1 MRSVIAVAVAAALLA
16 CVAVGALTATTEK
29 RMRLVVHVARVH
41 EEAEIEGEFVA
52 RSSPESPLF
61 RQFLTRAELREL
73 VRGKDESVRAVMAY
87 LREIGATGVELV
99 RSGDAIVGDVTTG
112 VAAGLGYHGRGRQSV
127 ELPAAVAAHVRSA
140 IVVGLR
146 ERRGAKKHAQW
157 SGSSSSSGYA
167 PSSGSAPP
175 DMRRRPG
182 LRPPDMRRR
191 PGLRPPDMRR
201 RPGLRP
207 PDMRRRPGLRP
218 PDMRRRPGLVLWVW
232 ILRAARDDADA
243 EHDPPAVR
251 GARAERAADVPGE
264 LHAGR
269 GRVRGRVLRG
279 QRHRCVHDAVR
290 DAEPVDPCDGAEH
303 AERGRGRDGGH
314 AGPGVHRGDVRRS
327 DPDVVARAEH
337 EQQRP
342 REHRL
347 QPVVRAGGV
356 ADADA
361 VRCVDQ
367 LGLRVRAVRERHA
380 GDGGGQR
387 RVPQA
392 GAAGRVCVRRER
404 RQRPGGAV
412 GGVQL
417 QHVHAELAVVVAVPD
432 ERWRDD
438 ANSTSDEEVSVN
450 WSGGGFS
457 TQFTRPSWQAAAVKK
472 YFEVASAS
480 LPPQSFY
487 AANGRGYPDVS
498 ALGANFDVVVAGQW
512 QLVSGT
518 SAASPTFAGVVSLI
532 VAERLAK
539 GQSALGFL
547 NPKLYQLGRV
557 GYDVV
562 EGASVDTNCDTGT
575 LPGFPTAA
583 GWDAVSGLGTPSY
596 TYLRANL

>member
-167 PSSGSAPP
+167 PSSGSASSGYAPSSGSASSGSGSSGQ
-175 DMRRRPG
+175 PG
-182 LRPPDMRRR
+182 MTQTPSTIRQRYAVPEPSALPTFLANYTQGVAEFEGEYFADS
-191 PGLRPPDMRR
+191 D
-201 RPGLRP
+201 
-207 PDMRRRPGLRP
+207 
-218 PDMRRRPGLVLWVW
+218 
-232 ILRAARDDADA
+232 IAAFTTQYGM
-243 EHDPPAVR
+243 PN
-251 GARAERAADVPGE
+251 
-264 LHAGR
+264 LSI
-269 GRVRGRVLRG
+269 
-279 QRHRCVHDAVR
+279 
-290 DAEPVDPCDGAEH
+290 PVM
-303 AERGRGRDGGH
+303 
-314 AGPGVHRGDVRRS
+314 GPNTPS
-327 DPDVVARAEH
+327 
-337 EQQRP
+337 
-342 REHRL
+342 
-347 QPVVRAGGV
+347 

-361 VRCVDQ
+361 TEGTLDLEYIAAMSGARIPTWWLAQNTNNNDPGNIDFSLWCEQVASQTPMPYVVSISWGSGYERYVNDTQ
-367 LGLRVRAVRERHA
+367 VMVADNDGFRKLGLLGVSVFAASGDSGPGVRSEEFNCNTFTPSWPSSSPYLTSV
-380 GDGGGQR
+380 
-387 RVPQA
+387 
-392 GAAGRVCVRRER
+392 GATY
-404 RQRPGGAV
+404 
-412 GGVQL
+412 
-417 QHVHAELAVVVAVPD
+417 
-432 ERWRDD
+432 

-562 EGASVDTNCDTGT
+562 EGASVDTNC
-575 LPGFPTAA
+575 
-583 GWDAVSGLGTPSY
+583 
-596 TYLRANL
+596 

>member
-146 ERRGAKKHAQW
+146 ERRGAKKNARAG
-157 SGSSSSSGYA
+157 GSSSSGSA
-167 PSSGSAPP
+167 SSGSGSSGQ
-175 DMRRRPG
+175 PG
-182 LRPPDMRRR
+182 MTQTPSTIRQRYAVPEPSALPTFLANYTQGVAEFEGEYFADS
-191 PGLRPPDMRR
+191 D
-201 RPGLRP
+201 
-207 PDMRRRPGLRP
+207 
-218 PDMRRRPGLVLWVW
+218 
-232 ILRAARDDADA
+232 IAAFTTQYGM
-243 EHDPPAVR
+243 PN
-251 GARAERAADVPGE
+251 
-264 LHAGR
+264 LSI
-269 GRVRGRVLRG
+269 
-279 QRHRCVHDAVR
+279 
-290 DAEPVDPCDGAEH
+290 PVM
-303 AERGRGRDGGH
+303 
-314 AGPGVHRGDVRRS
+314 GPNTPS
-327 DPDVVARAEH
+327 
-337 EQQRP
+337 
-342 REHRL
+342 
-347 QPVVRAGGV
+347 

-361 VRCVDQ
+361 TEGTLDLEYIAAMSGARIPTWWLAQNTNNNDPGNIDFSLWCEQVASQTPMPYVVSISWGSGYERYVNDTQ
-367 LGLRVRAVRERHA
+367 VMVADNDGFRKLGLLGVSVFAASGDSGPGVRSEEFNCNTFTPSWPSSSPYLTSV
-380 GDGGGQR
+380 
-387 RVPQA
+387 
-392 GAAGRVCVRRER
+392 GATY
-404 RQRPGGAV
+404 
-412 GGVQL
+412 
-417 QHVHAELAVVVAVPD
+417 
-432 ERWRDD
+432 
-438 ANSTSDEEVSVN
+438 ANSTSDKEVSVN

>member
-99 RSGDAIVGDVTTG
+99 RSGDAIVGDVTTS

-146 ERRGAKKHAQW
+146 ERRGAKKNARGG
-157 SGSSSSSGYA
+157 GSSSSGSA
-167 PSSGSAPP
+167 SSGSGSSGQ
-175 DMRRRPG
+175 PG
-182 LRPPDMRRR
+182 MTQTPSTIRQRYAVPEPSALPTFLANYTQGVAEFEGEYFADS
-191 PGLRPPDMRR
+191 D
-201 RPGLRP
+201 
-207 PDMRRRPGLRP
+207 
-218 PDMRRRPGLVLWVW
+218 
-232 ILRAARDDADA
+232 IAAFTTQYGM
-243 EHDPPAVR
+243 PN
-251 GARAERAADVPGE
+251 
-264 LHAGR
+264 LSI
-269 GRVRGRVLRG
+269 
-279 QRHRCVHDAVR
+279 
-290 DAEPVDPCDGAEH
+290 PVM
-303 AERGRGRDGGH
+303 
-314 AGPGVHRGDVRRS
+314 GPNTPS
-327 DPDVVARAEH
+327 
-337 EQQRP
+337 
-342 REHRL
+342 
-347 QPVVRAGGV
+347 

-361 VRCVDQ
+361 TEGTLDLEYIAAMSGARIPTWWLAQNTNNNDPGNIDFSLWCEQVASQTPMPYVVSISWGSGYERYVNDTQ
-367 LGLRVRAVRERHA
+367 VMVADNDGFRKLGLLGVSVFAASGDSGPGVRSEEFNCNTFTPSWPSSSPYLTSV
-380 GDGGGQR
+380 
-387 RVPQA
+387 
-392 GAAGRVCVRRER
+392 GATY
-404 RQRPGGAV
+404 
-412 GGVQL
+412 
-417 QHVHAELAVVVAVPD
+417 
-432 ERWRDD
+432 

-562 EGASVDTNCDTGT
+562 EGASVDTNCLFET